1 MPLEQVALILGT
13 MTIGLLTLALAV
25 FSLQS
30 RSRARRE
37 LQLKLLDRF
46 GSSQELLAFLQTP
59 EAREFLGNGRHRWNR
74 GGQHPI
80 IGSIRSGVTLIIIGG
95 FGALISMAY
104 GWHQPAPKPPF
115 IFSVLILVVGL
126 AFIVSAA
133 ISYNL
138 TKRFGLLKPAE
149 KE

>member
-59 EAREFLGNGRHRWNR
+59 EAREFLGNGRHRWNP

-80 IGSIRSGVTLIIIGG
+80 IGSIRSGVTLIMIGG
-95 FGALISMAY
+95 SGVLLSKAY
-104 GWHQPAPKPPF
+104 GWQLAPKPQF
-115 IFSVLILVVGL
+115 VFSALILVVGL
-126 AFIVSAA
+126 AFLVSAA
-133 ISYNL
+133 VSYQL
-138 TKRFGLLKPAE
+138 TKRFGLLKPGE
-149 KE
+149 KG